1 MKVELFYI
9 DEILIFNNVTFV
21 DINKLTNKID
31 LKQIIPSENGVSIYT
46 HGLYSGSLDDLEV
59 IVDGE
64 SVWG

>member
-9 DEILIFNNVTFV
+9 NDILIFNNVSFV
-21 DINKLTNKID
+21 DVNKQTNKIN

-46 HGLYSGSLDDLEV
+46 HTLYSGSLDDLEV

-64 SVWG
+64 SIWR

>member
-31 LKQIIPSENGVSIYT
+31 LKQIIPRENGVSIYT